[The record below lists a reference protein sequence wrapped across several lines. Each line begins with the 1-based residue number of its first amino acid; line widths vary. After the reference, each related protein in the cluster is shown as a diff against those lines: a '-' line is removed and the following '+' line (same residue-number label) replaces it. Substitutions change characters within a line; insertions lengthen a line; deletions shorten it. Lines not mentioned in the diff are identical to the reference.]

1 MRCLSVWE
9 GVGRRGR
16 EVGVRQANE
25 GKTVEELCLDGSQD
39 VENGQRLGCE
49 SEQEPQEFSL

>member
-1 MRCLSVWE
+1 M
-9 GVGRRGR
+9 
-16 EVGVRQANE
+16 GVRQANE